1 MTNKTDKRQLM
12 INKAQAMRA
21 AGLGQGTSGN
31 ISIREGD
38 GFLVTPSAIPYDQY
52 TIEDIVCMSMDG
64 EYESNRPPSSEWRI
78 HRDIYA
84 NREDVNAV
92 VHTHSP
98 ACTALAC
105 LDKSIPAFHY
115 MVAVAGGDN
124 IRCAPYAT
132 FGSQELSDFVLQ
144 ALQDRYACLMSNH
157 GMMCVAE
164 NLTRAFSLAIEVEE
178 LASIY
183 CQTLQTGEPK
193 LLSKSQMADVLDKFV
208 VYKKLRD

>member
-1 MTNKTDKRQLM
+1 
-12 INKAQAMRA
+12 MRG

-31 ISIREGD
+31 ISVRHDD
-38 GFLVTPSAIPYDQY
+38 GLFITPSAIPYDQY
-52 TIEDIVCMSMDG
+52 ELDDIVYMTMNGD
-64 EYESNRPPSSEWRI
+64 YESNRKPSSEWRF

-84 NREDVNAV
+84 HRDDVNAV

-98 ACTALAC
+98 NCTALAC

-132 FGSQELSDFVLQ
+132 FGTQELSDFVIQ
-144 ALQDRYACLMSNH
+144 ALQDRYACLLSNH
-157 GMMCVAE
+157 GMVCVAE
-164 NLTRAFSLAIEVEE
+164 NLTRAFSLAVEVEE
-178 LASIY
+178 LAGIY
-183 CQTLQTGEPK
+183 CQTLKTGEPK
-193 LLSKSQMADVLDKFV
+193 ILSRTQMREVLDKFV